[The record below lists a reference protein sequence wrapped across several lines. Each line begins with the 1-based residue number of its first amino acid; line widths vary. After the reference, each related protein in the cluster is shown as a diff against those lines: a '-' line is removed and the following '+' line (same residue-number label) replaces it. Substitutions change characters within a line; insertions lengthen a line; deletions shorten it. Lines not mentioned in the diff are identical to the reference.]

1 MKKSILQIIFASFVL
16 VSLISCN
23 SGVNPNPDSNQDS
36 KVKPFALDLSQF
48 GQPNNNMGT
57 YNTETHIISINDTDY
72 LQLRSSNTYYWLNYL
87 DATKYN
93 CVRIKYNSPEYG
105 FVVAVQDDNEK
116 VLECYLPSYLTE
128 FVLPLD
134 NSIDTTKLRGLYFLA
149 GFGTPK
155 QTIELKEITFEYIEN
170 VKKTDVW
177 ATNHTPVK
185 DTALQGSFDDAVSSW
200 DFVKKLGVGINF
212 VEFATG
218 GTTFEMGH
226 DFYGMGNGF
235 GHVKKELITSIKN
248 RGFSTIRLMVGNGY
262 HMLDENYTIAPE
274 FLEEIK
280 QIADWAIEEGMYVII
295 TDGNHY
301 YGETDNV
308 YISVMKN
315 NVHYAGYTITANA
328 STGIQEKSKNFLTA
342 VWKQMAQAFN
352 NSYDEHLIFEL
363 MNEPHD
369 SYHQEHKFWEQPTC
383 PTCAANMELLNEY
396 NQLCL
401 DTIRASGG
409 NNAKRFILVPG
420 LGTYWKSITSDYF
433 IFPTDTDENADKKLI
448 PVVHAY
454 PQNNVKPYTNEAYPG
469 EGNWIKNENINNF
482 FALLDEAFF
491 SKSIPVYISETGVS
505 IESPGREDCMR
516 DLCTEAKKSTRSCAF
531 THHDDSTIVNEN
543 NKESGPA
550 SFRLYDKFSY
560 EWTEENKD
568 YLDMILDLMK

>member
-1 MKKSILQIIFASFVL
+1 MKKSIIQIIFASLVL
-16 VSLISCN
+16 ISFISCN
-23 SGVNPNPDSNQDS
+23 PSVNPDSNQDS
-36 KVKPFALDLSQF
+36 NIKSFALDLSQF
-48 GQPNNNMGT
+48 NQPENDMGT
-57 YNTETHIISINDTDY
+57 YNTETHVLSIDDKEY
-72 LQLRSSNTYYWLNYL
+72 LQKRNSNIYYWLNYL
-87 DATKYN
+87 DATEYN

-134 NSIDTTKLRGLYFLA
+134 NSIDTKKLRGLYFLA
-149 GFGTPK
+149 GFGNPK
-155 QTIELKEITFEYIEN
+155 QTIELKEMAFEYIEN

-177 ATNHTPVK
+177 VTSHSPVK
-185 DTALQGSFDDAVSSW
+185 DTASQGSFDDTVSSW

-212 VEFATG
+212 VKFATA
-218 GTTFEMGH
+218 GTTYELGH
-226 DFYGMGNGF
+226 DFYGMGDGY

-262 HMLDENYTIAPE
+262 HMLDENYTIDPE

-328 STGIQEKSKNFLTA
+328 STDIQEKSKKFLAA

-369 SYHQEHKFWEQPTC
+369 SYHQEHKFWEQPDC
-383 PTCAANMELLNEY
+383 PTCAANMKLLNEY

-420 LGTYWKSITSDYF
+420 LGTYWKSITCSHF
-433 IFPTDTDENADKKLI
+433 KFPADTSENADKKLI

-454 PQNNVKPYTNEAYPG
+454 PQNNVKPYALDAYSG
-469 EGNWIKNENINNF
+469 TCKTENIDNL

-491 SKSIPVYISETGVS
+491 SKNIPVYISEGGVS
-505 IESPGREDCMR
+505 IESPGRMDCMR
-516 DLCTEAKKSTRSCAF
+516 DFCTEVKKSGRSCAF
-531 THHDDSTIVNEN
+531 IHHDDSIIVDET
-543 NKESGPA
+543 NKESGPV
-550 SFRLYDKFSY
+550 SFFLYDKFTY
-560 EWTEENKD
+560 EWEEKDKD
-568 YLDMILDLMK
+568 YLDMILSLMR